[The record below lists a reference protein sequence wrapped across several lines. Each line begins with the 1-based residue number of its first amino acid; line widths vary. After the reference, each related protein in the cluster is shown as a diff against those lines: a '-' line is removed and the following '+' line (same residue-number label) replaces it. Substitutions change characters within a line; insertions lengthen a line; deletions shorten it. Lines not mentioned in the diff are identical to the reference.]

1 MTEAP
6 GRHSPVMAVEM
17 PAWLGA
23 APGHVLV
30 DLTVGGGGHAAGWL
44 RATAPTGTVVACDRD
59 ASALAIARRAL
70 AEFGERARFLHGAA
84 PECLARLADEGL
96 RADAILLDLGLSS
109 MQLDDPG
116 RGFSLRDDGPLDMRM
131 DRGQQLTAAEFLN
144 GASPEALE
152 HALREWGGEPAA
164 ARVAR
169 AIVARRATRPF
180 RSTGDLRTVVEA
192 ALGRR
197 AGRVHPATRSFQGL
211 RIAVN
216 RELERL
222 EQALPLARARLAP
235 DGRLAVLSFHSGEDR
250 LVKQA
255 FRAAEAEG
263 DELLTPKAI
272 VPGRD
277 EIRINPRSRSAR
289 LRVLRR
295 RG

>member
-44 RATAPTGTVVACDRD
+44 RATAPTGQVVASDRD
-59 ASALAIARRAL
+59 ASALALARREL
-70 AEFGERARFLHGAA
+70 APFGERVRWMHGTA
-84 PECLARLADEGL
+84 PECLARLAAEGL

-131 DRGQQLTAAEFLN
+131 DRGQELTAAGLLN
-144 GASPEALE
+144 SASPQELE
-152 HALREWGGEPAA
+152 RALREWGGEPAA
-164 ARVAR
+164 ARVVR

-180 RSTGDLRTVVEA
+180 RSTGDLRTVVES
-192 ALGRR
+192 ALGHRG
-197 AGRVHPATRSFQGL
+197 GRIHPATRTFQGL

-216 RELERL
+216 RELELL
-222 EQALPLARARLAP
+222 EQALPSARALLAP
-235 DGRLAVLSFHSGEDR
+235 GGRLAVLSFHSGEDR

-255 FRAAEAEG
+255 FRAAEREG
-263 DELLTPKAI
+263 DELLTPKAV
-272 VPGRD
+272 VPGRE

>member
-1 MTEAP
+1 
-6 GRHSPVMAVEM
+6 
-17 PAWLGA
+17 
-23 APGHVLV
+23 
-30 DLTVGGGGHAAGWL
+30 VGGGGHAAGWL
-44 RATAPTGTVVACDRD
+44 RSTAPTGTVVGCDRD

-70 AEFGERARFLHGAA
+70 AEFGGRARVLHGAA
-84 PECLARLADEGL
+84 PDCLARLAEEGL

-116 RGFSLRDDGPLDMRM
+116 RGFSLRDDGLLGMRM
-131 DRGQQLTAAEFLN
+131 DKSQALTAAELLN
-144 GASPEALE
+144 TASPADLE

-164 ARVAR
+164 PRVAR

-197 AGRVHPATRSFQGL
+197 AGRVHPATRSFQGV

-216 RELERL
+216 RELELL
-222 EQALPLARARLAP
+222 EQALPAARALLASG
-235 DGRLAVLSFHSGEDR
+235 GRLAVISFHSGEDR

-255 FRAAEAEG
+255 FRAAVAEG
-263 DELLTPKAI
+263 DELLTHKAV

-277 EIRINPRSRSAR
+277 EVANNPRSRSAR